1 MILEFMPYQACCP
14 ILKLV
19 YSATTNANH
28 NMCSNEAISIIS
40 KVEVNKG
47 KHCEKI
53 KTSSSVMGQGYQI
66 KRPTYHITIILKDLN
81 IEKAYLYEY
90 YKYNIKY

>member
-1 MILEFMPYQACCP
+1 MILEFMPYQACYP

-53 KTSSSVMGQGYQI
+53 KTSSSVMGTRLSNKKTHLSYNYYTE
-66 KRPTYHITIILKDLN
+66 RLKHREG
-81 IEKAYLYEY
+81 IFV
-90 YKYNIKY
+90 